1 MMDTRELMAKVRTIE
16 IKSRGLSR
24 NVFAGQYHSAFRGRG
39 MSFAEVRDYQP
50 GDDVRDIDWNVTAR
64 FGHPYVK
71 VFEEE
76 RELTVVLLIDVS
88 GSLFF
93 GTQRQSKHDQM
104 VELAAT
110 LALSAIQNGDKI
122 GAIFFTDKIEK
133 YIPPKKGRKHALL
146 LIRELLTTEGSS
158 SGTDLN
164 VALEFLFNV
173 VRRRSTAFLISDFVQ
188 GNSFEKNL
196 QMVADRHDLIA
207 IQSYD
212 RMAEQL
218 PDVGLLQLYDAES
231 GEHIMVDTHS
241 KAVRRQH
248 AENWE
253 HRQERLKTMFNKAK
267 TDFVSIS
274 TADDYVTALQELFD
288 RRK

>member
-188 GNSFEKNL
+188 EPSFEKNL
-196 QMVADRHDLIA
+196 QMVANRHDLIA

-212 RMAEQL
+212 RMAGQL

-231 GEHIMVDTHS
+231 GERIMVDTHS

-248 AENWE
+248 AENWK
-253 HRQERLKTMFNKAK
+253 HRQENLKNMFNKAK